1 MVTPPALL
9 PLAALGLGA
18 IWPVVLGAS
27 VSVIVCLAA
36 ATVVIVQRHA
46 SRRRR
51 GPLP

>member
-1 MVTPPALL
+1 MVMPPALL
-9 PLAALGLGA
+9 SLATLRPGA
-18 IWPVVLGAS
+18 IWPVVLGVL

>member
-1 MVTPPALL
+1 MDTPPALL
-9 PLAALGLGA
+9 PLATIGSGAL
-18 IWPVVLGAS
+18 WPVVLGAL

-46 SRRRR
+46 SGRRR